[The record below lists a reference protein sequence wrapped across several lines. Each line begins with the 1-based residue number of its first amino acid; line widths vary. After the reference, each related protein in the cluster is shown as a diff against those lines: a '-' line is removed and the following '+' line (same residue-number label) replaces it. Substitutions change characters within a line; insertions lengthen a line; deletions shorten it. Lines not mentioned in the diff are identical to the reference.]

1 MYQKDIF
8 DLKMLY
14 MQGLHFDGV
23 LFSFLTNEDTSI
35 YFSNE
40 NYDFT

>member
-1 MYQKDIF
+1 MYQKDTF

-14 MQGLHFDGV
+14 VQGLYFDGV
-23 LFSFLTNEDTSI
+23 LFSFSTNEGISI